1 MNWFWCFNQEDYSL
15 LSVNTNIQ
23 DNDGKLMQLL
33 LFFPGAFRLL
43 IDVLTSRWAARVVLW
58 GSIGSMQIR
67 SLLESN
73 VVY

>member
-1 MNWFWCFNQEDYSL
+1 MHLINVCH
-15 LSVNTNIQ
+15 
-23 DNDGKLMQLL
+23 
-33 LFFPGAFRLL
+33 GAFRLL
-43 IDVLTSRWAARVVLW
+43 IDVLTSRWAAKVVLW